1 MSRAGDSS
9 CQDSRPRADDARR
22 NEARRAARSAG
33 EGAGERRY
41 QAQQGEAQHL
51 L

>member
-9 CQDSRPRADDARR
+9 RQDSGPGTDDAGR

-41 QAQQGEAQHL
+41 QA
-51 L
+51 